1 MTTLTI
7 YTPKFD
13 SKENVTNNGLSGKA
27 FLDIDNKLGTPFIDL
42 DSAIE
47 YTTENNI
54 AVDRIEFNYLS
65 EDNVQMFRK
74 FNVVG

>member
-13 SKENVTNNGLSGKA
+13 SNENVMNNGLSGKA
-27 FLDIDNKLGTPFIDL
+27 FLDIDNRLGTPFLDL

-65 EDNVQMFRK
+65 ADNVQMFRK
-74 FNVVG
+74 FNVVE